1 MRKHRLTI
9 ASLRLAAFAALGLCA
24 SSLRAHNMTSL
35 AASQT
40 AATTGTSAAV
50 PTDSMSVELKA
61 IFTLLEHSQKLNESA
76 MALLREAVKAQ
87 QSSTQPSAVPS
98 PGLSLSQPLTSGKGE
113 LTEIPLS
120 EVASFLE
127 AMNTP
132 APEAESAP
140 LIITDTVVEEPV
152 QSSEDSAGLPVETA
166 VSSEEQ
172 VEELNPATLT
182 PEEVSEI
189 QKKDTEILR
198 ERNIGRFHRGLFNY
212 RFIPKGE
219 WAFGLTA
226 SYGEFN
232 TDDMQMFDLI
242 SDVDL
247 SGHTFSIKPQMQ
259 YFLRDNLSVGLR
271 LNYTQTHGDIDSFKL
286 EIDEDMNFNI
296 HDVGYKGESYAA
308 ALTLT
313 QYLGLSRRGRF
324 GVFNEV
330 ELAFSSGNSDFR
342 RPYGE
347 EIRTTHTTTT
357 GVSLTYSPGVS
368 VFVMKNASFGVSFGV
383 FGFSLK
389 NEKQWV
395 DGVSSGNRLT
405 SGANFRFNIFNI
417 NFGISIH
424 L

>member
-1 MRKHRLTI
+1 MSNHRLTT
-9 ASLRLAAFAALGLCA
+9 ASLRFAALATLGLCA
-24 SSLRAHNMTSL
+24 STLTAQTTLPVTSSEMTDI
-35 AASQT
+35 
-40 AATTGTSAAV
+40 TSTRNIPAV
-50 PTDSMSVELKA
+50 PADSMSVELRA
-61 IFTLLEHSQKLNESA
+61 IFALLEHSQQLNETAVS
-76 MALLREAVKAQ
+76 LLREAVKASQ
-87 QSSTQPSAVPS
+87 TPREIKVAPQGLIQHTANDTVSTALPTTPEVNALPDFEPAPAEDQMVAEAV
-98 PGLSLSQPLTSGKGE
+98 GGSQNSVDALEVT
-113 LTEIPLS
+113 PLS
-120 EVASFLE
+120 GEEIE
-127 AMNTP
+127 AII
-132 APEAESAP
+132 ESDP
-140 LIITDTVVEEPV
+140 
-152 QSSEDSAGLPVETA
+152 
-166 VSSEEQ
+166 
-172 VEELNPATLT
+172 
-182 PEEVSEI
+182 
-189 QKKDTEILR
+189 EILHD
-198 ERNIGRFHRGLFNY
+198 RNMGRYHRGLFNY
-212 RFIPKGE
+212 RFIPKGD

-226 SYGEFN
+226 SYGEFS
-232 TDDMQMFDLI
+232 TDDLQMFDLI

-247 SGHTFSIKPQMQ
+247 SGHSFSIKPQMQ
-259 YFLRDNLSVGLR
+259 YFLRDNLSIGLR
-271 LNYTQTHGDIDSFKL
+271 LNYTQTRGDIDSFKL

-342 RPYGE
+342 RPFGE
-347 EIRTTHTTTT
+347 NIRTTHTTTT

-383 FGFSLK
+383 FGFTLK